1 VSLDALADALEP
13 ARVSQHIGK
22 RARVCGLARTI
33 SQPGSRRLL
42 VEATGG
48 PEPLLAANH
57 DRPVV
62 HPRSQLREHASPK
75 NHTSQQRLH
84 DVTDFRGLHRGR
96 RTHADSTPSQP
107 TLPIGHRLALIV
119 HRHQPRREVRTEAH
133 QNWAT
138 RSGRATLTFRLRAI
152 NVPLRQASQGHSR
165 PLGTEKL
172 AQDQAHT
179 LEFKQFP
186 SCQCEF
192 DSRHPLHARI
202 PLQQNCIRE
211 FPISAGP
218 CFGPRPGHFGP
229 HLSTPRHSPFSF
241 RRRSACSVMFSGR
254 LFSGSSNLTQ
264 GMSPPQLRARRE
276 GTRPVIPG
284 HASGR

>member
-1 VSLDALADALEP
+1 MRHGSVLTRGKVALTTVRIRSGRKAPSPLTGGEQPVNATHSGRAIRRDLLLLEAEPVSLDALADALEP
-13 ARVSQHIGK
+13 ARASQHIGK

-62 HPRSQLREHASPK
+62 HPRSQLREHTSPK

-119 HRHQPRREVRTEAH
+119 HRHQPRREVRAEAH

-172 AQDQAHT
+172 AKNQA
-179 LEFKQFP
+179 Q
-186 SCQCEF
+186 
-192 DSRHPLHARI
+192 
-202 PLQQNCIRE
+202 
-211 FPISAGP
+211 
-218 CFGPRPGHFGP
+218 
-229 HLSTPRHSPFSF
+229 TP
-241 RRRSACSVMFSGR
+241 
-254 LFSGSSNLTQ
+254 
-264 GMSPPQLRARRE
+264 
-276 GTRPVIPG
+276 
-284 HASGR
+284 